1 MRPGDCHPL
10 QIWAETDWVCL
21 SEFWH
26 GRVLIT
32 GPRGLSSVDPYQT
45 TNKGVAQV
53 NSHNRRTKNIY
64 VCIGALFTWTPR
76 GDWGEKPQRYS
87 EEDTC
92 ALLFPLHSS
101 RHQVMALEV
110 CVYNGKSI
118 NYWLTV
124 WRSMFSLLCWR
135 PKTWPQRRQTWENE
149 EEIQNPPIHY
159 HFLFLSLHF
168 PLIQCYSTVTVSS
181 AREVSPLT
189 VVNPDLHFW
198 SPESNKPFGSSGKV
212 TATRER
218 ESII

>member
-1 MRPGDCHPL
+1 MLIQPVSCCASWWLSPFANMGGDCL
-10 QIWAETDWVCL
+10 GVSVRILTWT
-21 SEFWH
+21 
-26 GRVLIT
+26 RVLIT

-76 GDWGEKPQRYS
+76 GDWGEKTQRHS

-92 ALLFPLHSS
+92 ALLFTLHSS

-110 CVYNGKSI
+110 CVYRGKSI

-124 WRSMFSLLCWR
+124 WRSRFSLLRWR

-149 EEIQNPPIHY
+149 EQIQNPPPY
-159 HFLFLSLHF
+159 DNTLSF
-168 PLIQCYSTVTVSS
+168 PFFCFYIS
-181 AREVSPLT
+181 
-189 VVNPDLHFW
+189 H
-198 SPESNKPFGSSGKV
+198 
-212 TATRER
+212 
-218 ESII
+218 

>member
-1 MRPGDCHPL
+1 M
-10 QIWAETDWVCL
+10 Q
-21 SEFWH
+21 S
-26 GRVLIT
+26 
-32 GPRGLSSVDPYQT
+32 
-45 TNKGVAQV
+45 K
-53 NSHNRRTKNIY
+53 KIY

-76 GDWGEKPQRYS
+76 GDWGEKRQRHS

-92 ALLFPLHSS
+92 ALLFTLHSS

-110 CVYNGKSI
+110 CVYCGKSI

-124 WRSMFSLLCWR
+124 WRSRFSLLRWW
-135 PKTWPQRRQTWENE
+135 PETWLQRRQTWENE
-149 EEIQNPPIHY
+149 EQIQNPPPIIIHY
-159 HFLFLSLHF
+159 HFLFF
-168 PLIQCYSTVTVSS
+168 VFTFLINTHYSTLTVSS
-181 AREVSPLT
+181 AEEVSPLT